1 MLLNKKTITKLGTQM
16 NENAASKPSA
26 FAMRQMEKMGWTE
39 GKGLGKNETGISK
52 HLSITKREES
62 TGLGSEALDIKAM
75 EETETW
81 WHDAFASKLKALNNK
96 IKDKKEKK
104 SKSKDKN
111 DAGSTK
117 TSKKRKANDT
127 DNTVEAMPSYADL
140 FKATGGA
147 RLGMRARAEQTG
159 KLKRTEHFQPGTTVS
174 AAKEHEASHVASVES
189 IELPE
194 TKRKE
199 KKQKKVEALPVVEVT
214 EEEEEEKEEEEEEEV
229 KHEEERSAKKAKKE
243 KKDKKNKKDK

>member
-96 IKDKKEKK
+96 MKDKKEKK

-111 DAGSTK
+111 NAGSTK
-117 TSKKRKANDT
+117 ASKKRKVNDT
-127 DNTVEAMPSYADL
+127 DNIVEAMPSYADL

-159 KLKRTEHFQPGTTVS
+159 KLKRTEHLQPETTVS
-174 AAKEHEASHVASVES
+174 AAKEHVASHVASVES

-214 EEEEEEKEEEEEEEV
+214 EEEGEEEEEEEEV